1 MIIIS
6 VEYSNKDTRKGADPV
21 PKTFTEAS
29 IPISQHFLLE
39 KISITRHKS
48 VRHG

>member
-29 IPISQHFLLE
+29 IPISQHFSFRE
-39 KISITRHKS
+39 NKYYKT
-48 VRHG
+48 